1 MISSQSKEPHAP
13 RSLRILA
20 EAIKGN
26 STKPSVE
33 KDSWFLSVNYMAHVE
48 LTKLRNW
55 DTCFQVF
62 TVTS

>member
-26 STKPSVE
+26 PTKPSVE
-33 KDSWFLSVNYMAHVE
+33 KDNWFLPVNYMAHVE
-48 LTKLRNW
+48 LTKLRNC
-55 DTCFQVF
+55 DTSFQVL